1 MRLGPRT
8 TAVLAGLLAVV
19 LAAPAAPEAPEALRR
34 IVSLAPSVT
43 EMLFAVGAGD
53 QVVGVTRF
61 CDYPPPARRLPKVG
75 GITPLNI
82 DLERIV
88 RLRPELVL
96 SSGDGQEPV
105 LAGLAR
111 LGIPGRVLPAASLA
125 EVLDRLEEVGRL
137 TGHADRARRL
147 RSELER
153 RVERVRRSVAR
164 RSSASRPRVF
174 FLLWDRPLTTTGRSF
189 VSELIELAGGD
200 NVFGDLSLA
209 FPEVSEEAVIARDPQ
224 VILVPDHDRLDFEAL
239 RRRPGWELISAVRRG
254 RIHRIPGDAI
264 SRPGPRL
271 VDALEVLA
279 GLLAPAARVSSPPA
293 LDGRSGTAPLPRA
306 RSTSPEDG
314 R

>member
-1 MRLGPRT
+1 MHLGLRI
-8 TAVLAGLLAVV
+8 TAVLAVLLA
-19 LAAPAAPEAPEALRR
+19 AAPAVPAPPEVPRR

-61 CDYPPPARRLPKVG
+61 CDHPPPARRLPKVG
-75 GITPLNI
+75 GITPLTI
-82 DLERIV
+82 DLESIV

-147 RSELER
+147 RGELER

-174 FLLWDRPLTTTGRSF
+174 FMLWDRPLTTTGRSF

-239 RRRPGWELISAVRRG
+239 RRRPGWELISAVRSG

-279 GLLAPAARVSSPPA
+279 RLLAPAARVPSPPA
-293 LDGRSGTAPLPRA
+293 LDGRSGTAP
-306 RSTSPEDG
+306 
-314 R
+314 

>member
-1 MRLGPRT
+1 MRPVPRVA
-8 TAVLAGLLAVV
+8 AVLIGLLA
-19 LAAPAAPEAPEALRR
+19 AAPALPATSGPPGR

-53 QVVGVTRF
+53 QVVAVTRF
-61 CDYPPPARRLPKVG
+61 CDHPTPARRLPKIG
-75 GITPLNI
+75 GITPLTI

-88 RLRPELVL
+88 SLRPELVL
-96 SSGDGQEPV
+96 SSGDGQEGV

-125 EVLDRLEEVGRL
+125 EVFDRLLEVGHL

-147 RSELER
+147 RDELER

-164 RSSASRPRVF
+164 RASSARPRVL

-200 NVFGDLSLA
+200 NVFAELTLA
-209 FPEVSEEAVIARDPQ
+209 FPEVSLEAVIVRDPQ
-224 VILVPDHDRLDFEAL
+224 VILAPDDVRLDLEAL
-239 RRRPGWELISAVRRG
+239 RRRPGWERISAVRAG
-254 RIHRIPGDAI
+254 RIYRVPGDAI

-271 VDALEVLA
+271 VDALEILA
-279 GLLAPAARVSSPPA
+279 DLLAPAARRTSAPSPG
-293 LDGRSGTAPLPRA
+293 GRVIAASPSQA
-306 RSTSPEDG
+306 RTPSLEAD